1 MQKSKGH
8 SYSQEQ
14 VDTLQL
20 MLDATGVAPLVKL
33 RKILQYAVQEGI
45 AAYQDNIM
53 ADKFLVHPENRGTLL
68 LDVYK
73 MHANGGKV
81 KASGAEK
88 NKCDDSIAFVGGRFG
103 WDDGK
108 DHWSGESSL
117 GGWQP
122 LQPVR

>member
-33 RKILQYAVQEGI
+33 RKILQYAIQEGI

-68 LDVYK
+68 LDDYK

-81 KASGAEK
+81 KASGAETK
-88 NKCDDSIAFVGGRFG
+88 
-103 WDDGK
+103 
-108 DHWSGESSL
+108 
-117 GGWQP
+117 Q
-122 LQPVR
+122 VR

>member
-1 MQKSKGH
+1 MQRSKGH

-14 VDTLQL
+14 VDTLQQ
-20 MLDATGVAPLVKL
+20 MLDATGIAPLVKL

-73 MHANGGKV
+73 MHENGGKV

-88 NKCDDSIAFVGGRFG
+88 TSAMTALL
-103 WDDGK
+103 
-108 DHWSGESSL
+108 S
-117 GGWQP
+117 
-122 LQPVR
+122 